1 MKHPE
6 PFKPGDKVA
15 GYTVLEE
22 LGRGAA
28 SIIYLVQDPKS
39 KQIYALK
46 HVVKETPKDQRY
58 LEQTETEHQIGV
70 TVRDDRIRRCVKLIK
85 VRKLL
90 AVREMLLLMEYVDGL
105 SLERSRPDDLHDAV
119 RVFHQV
125 ALGLAAMHEQGYVH
139 ADIKP
144 NNIVALDDGRVK
156 IIDLG
161 QSCRIGTVKPR
172 IQGTPDYIAPEQ
184 VHRQPITPQTDVYNL
199 GATMYWVLTGEHIPT
214 ALPKD
219 DRLVSSLDASMVELP
234 PPPSEKNPEVPER
247 LDNLI
252 MRCIQPEM
260 ERRPVDMRAVADSL
274 ESILA
279 QLTAKRKLEQGEV
292 DVEEDEE
299 EASASAAEGGS
310 AAPPSQSGAEE
321 P

>member
-1 MKHPE
+1 
-6 PFKPGDKVA
+6 
-15 GYTVLEE
+15 
-22 LGRGAA
+22 
-28 SIIYLVQDPKS
+28 
-39 KQIYALK
+39 
-46 HVVKETPKDQRY
+46 
-58 LEQTETEHQIGV
+58 
-70 TVRDDRIRRCVKLIK
+70 
-85 VRKLL
+85 
-90 AVREMLLLMEYVDGL
+90 
-105 SLERSRPDDLHDAV
+105 
-119 RVFHQV
+119 
-125 ALGLAAMHEQGYVH
+125 
-139 ADIKP
+139 
-144 NNIVALDDGRVK
+144 
-156 IIDLG
+156 
-161 QSCRIGTVKPR
+161 
-172 IQGTPDYIAPEQ
+172 
-184 VHRQPITPQTDVYNL
+184 
-199 GATMYWVLTGEHIPT
+199 
-214 ALPKD
+214 
-219 DRLVSSLDASMVELP
+219 LDASMVELP